1 MKLKVAMTIAGS
13 DSGGGAGIEADLKTF
28 AALGVHGT
36 ASITSITAQNT
47 YEVRSIL
54 DLPPSLIRDQ
64 IEVVAEDMGIDAA
77 KTGMLHTREIIRA
90 VSEEVERWGFP
101 LVVDPVMIAKSGAR
115 LLEEDAVEE
124 LKKRLIPLSTVITPN
139 LMEAEVLSGIKIRGI
154 EEMKLAAKR
163 ISELGA
169 KAVVVK
175 GGHLKERA
183 ADLLYFE
190 GRFRLFESER
200 IAAKTTHGT
209 GCSFS
214 AAIAACLAKG
224 MGIEESVR
232 VSKEFITDAIRF
244 GVEVGKGTMPVNPM
258 ARLYRD
264 ADRFR
269 VMENLAEA
277 IKLLEGCKEVSEL
290 IPEVQSNLVMATV
303 NPTGFWDVVGID
315 GRLVR
320 LRDGVK
326 ASSCPSFGASRHVA
340 SAVLVANKHDPEV
353 RAAMNLRY
361 SKRLIELMRGE
372 GMSVSSY
379 DRSKEPKEV
388 KEAEG
393 RSIPWGTEEAIRAAG
408 RVPDVIYHTGDWG
421 KEPMVMLFGRDAVD
435 VAKKVIGLARKLK
448 GLELG

>member
-36 ASITSITAQNT
+36 VSITSITAQNT

-64 IEVVAEDMGIDAA
+64 IEAVVEDMGIDAA
-77 KTGMLHTREIIRA
+77 KTGMLHSREIIRA

-139 LMEAEVLSGIKIRGI
+139 LMEAEVLSGIEIRGI
-154 EEMKLAAKR
+154 EEMKLAAER

-183 ADLLYFE
+183 TDLLYFE

-200 IAAKTTHGT
+200 IATRTTHGT

-214 AAIAACLAKG
+214 AAIAACLARG

-269 VMENLAEA
+269 VVENLAEA

-340 SAVLVANKHDPEV
+340 SAVLVANRHDPEV
-353 RAAMNLRY
+353 RAAMNLKY
-361 SKRLIELMRGE
+361 SKGLIELMKGE

-388 KEAEG
+388 KEVEG

-421 KEPMVMLFGRDAVD
+421 KEPMIMLFGRDAVD